1 MRCSTSRY
9 LCDSYSGYL
18 FLLNRGRKKFLQQLL
33 LTPAPSHL
41 VVAFP
46 WQAAAKAGRLLSLS
60 WMRTWGSSLYLL
72 PQSESKWGQVISR
85 DRPAASS
92 FSFSPSF
99 PYLAHVRED
108 VKSLP
113 TRRVEMILSPP
124 RGRQHSDGL
133 CTLRQKRMNCSP
145 GGLGM
150 SQTTLYA
157 STLECEP

>member
-85 DRPAASS
+85 DRTDQQLPHS
-92 FSFSPSF
+92 
-99 PYLAHVRED
+99 L
-108 VKSLP
+108 SLP
-113 TRRVEMILSPP
+113 HSHTWPMSGRMCKVYPLDRWKWSYHLQGEGSTAMDCALSGRREWTVP
-124 RGRQHSDGL
+124 
-133 CTLRQKRMNCSP
+133 
-145 GGLGM
+145 
-150 SQTTLYA
+150 
-157 STLECEP
+157 LEV